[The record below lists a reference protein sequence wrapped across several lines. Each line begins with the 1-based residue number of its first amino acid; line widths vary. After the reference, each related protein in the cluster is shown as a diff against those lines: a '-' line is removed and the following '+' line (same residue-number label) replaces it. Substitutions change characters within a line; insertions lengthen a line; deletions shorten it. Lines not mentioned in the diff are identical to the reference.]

1 MPDLRRPSWVRSRRA
16 PPPAELIYLIAPA
29 GHPNLGDEFI
39 ARTWLRYLAVH
50 RPHARVILDCHTP
63 GQASIL
69 LGQVHPNVQYVD
81 TVWRMIAG
89 LETMPV
95 ADAADVVAAAVA
107 EPGRMPLLL
116 DGIELFARADSIH
129 LVGGGYVNSLW
140 PHHLSLIAA
149 AVAVRRRSGASVFLT
164 GQGLLPAGGGD
175 HSALLR
181 SLLDEVSVVDV
192 RDRDSADLL
201 AGSRLRPRL
210 DVTGD
215 DAWLGVLGDGVYDTT
230 SAVVSRRFM
239 ICAQTHLMQADS
251 SVVIDDG
258 RDAVIDDLESQIE
271 DLVQRWGMTGENT
284 AFVEAMPGDDGLLF
298 RRFAD
303 RMPGLELIPF
313 TGVWHNGFPAT
324 ADQVWIT
331 TRFHAHLLAA
341 ARGASGIIIT
351 GRSDYYPIKHRS
363 LLEQGSRWRII
374 DSAGD
379 SPQEDGGFPAPV
391 VAELAAG
398 KRALAAALYPRR

>member
-1 MPDLRRPSWVRSRRA
+1 MPDLRRPSWARSRRD

-50 RPHARVILDCHTP
+50 RPRARVVLDCHTP

-69 LGQVHPNVQYVD
+69 LGQAHPNVQYVD

-95 ADAADVVAAAVA
+95 TDAAEVVTAAVA

-116 DGIELFARADSIH
+116 DGIELLARADSIH

-149 AVAVRRRSGASVFLT
+149 AVAVRRRNGASVFLT
-164 GQGLLPAGGGD
+164 GQGLLPAGDAD
-175 HSALLR
+175 HLALLR
-181 SLLDEVSVVDV
+181 SLLGEVSVVDV
-192 RDRDSADLL
+192 RDHDSADLL
-201 AGSRLRPRL
+201 AGSPLRPRL

-215 DAWLGVLGDGVYDTT
+215 DAWLGVLGEGVYDTT
-230 SAVVSRRFM
+230 SPVVNRRFM
-239 ICAQTHLMQADS
+239 ICVQTHLMSADA
-251 SVVIDDG
+251 SVVVDVD
-258 RDAVIDDLESQIE
+258 RDMVIDGLESRVA
-271 DLVQRWGMTGENT
+271 DLAQRWGMTGENT
-284 AFVEAMPGDDGLLF
+284 AFVEAMPGDDGLLY
-298 RRFAD
+298 RRFVD

-324 ADQVWIT
+324 ADQMWVT

-341 ARGASGIIIT
+341 ARGASGVVIT
-351 GRSDYYPIKHRS
+351 GRTDYYPIKHRS
-363 LLEQGSRWRII
+363 LLEQGSRWRIV
-374 DSAGD
+374 DSAD
-379 SPQEDGGFPAPV
+379 DAPHEDGGFPAPV